1 MKGFRVAAALALI
14 ALAKAGQY
22 GRQHRGQHPTDCDFQ
37 SDCQNDFGGADEI
50 NCDYKK
56 YSTSRANPPTPSAG
70 GNSTHCDTE
79 FVPGGM
85 TLVKLI
91 LKRPSAP
98 RTSNSLTDIW
108 CSEIQKYNVDDGIAI
123 EAKIGL
129 DMAWSQFEFDV
140 DADVKINYLDNAS
153 LGGPSDV
160 IIRPTSIK
168 YSIRSASDGSI
179 IIRVPASENGAKFSV
194 EFKDNLYTF
203 CSNGTNYVEAGG
215 EVVGVEPLNAL
226 IIFASP
232 FILSDKV
239 PPLNGPIT
247 KVIAPGPINV
257 GGWGSSPILYFPPG
271 AYWMNTNWDG
281 VQGPLYTWA
290 YVKAAVEYST
300 GSKFYATGH
309 GVLSGEHYVYQA
321 NPTTYYQG
329 LKSDQYSLR
338 MWVHY
343 NLTGDQTWYCVEPT
357 ITAPPLIPWT
367 STAAT
372 ISQPVFRTTSKWEH
386 SPDRGWPVP
395 PFGRHIMI
403 LSFRWAGERGTS
415 KGLSTH

>member
-1 MKGFRVAAALALI
+1 MYESIPRNDM
-14 ALAKAGQY
+14 
-22 GRQHRGQHPTDCDFQ
+22 GRL
-37 SDCQNDFGGADEI
+37 
-50 NCDYKK
+50 
-56 YSTSRANPPTPSAG
+56 YSPWDA
-70 GNSTHCDTE
+70 
-79 FVPGGM
+79 PG
-85 TLVKLI
+85 
-91 LKRPSAP
+91 
-98 RTSNSLTDIW
+98 
-108 CSEIQKYNVDDGIAI
+108 SEIQKYNVDDGIAI

-281 VQGPLYTWA
+281 VQGSENHISSWTR
-290 YVKAAVEYST
+290 KHTRST
-300 GSKFYATGH
+300 LHLGI
-309 GVLSGEHYVYQA
+309 
-321 NPTTYYQG
+321 
-329 LKSDQYSLR
+329 R
-338 MWVHY
+338 
-343 NLTGDQTWYCVEPT
+343 
-357 ITAPPLIPWT
+357 
-367 STAAT
+367 
-372 ISQPVFRTTSKWEH
+372 
-386 SPDRGWPVP
+386 
-395 PFGRHIMI
+395 
-403 LSFRWAGERGTS
+403 
-415 KGLSTH
+415 